1 MWDLGGQT
9 SIRPYWRCYYADTK
23 AVVYVVDSSDR
34 ERLGVNKAELL
45 AMLSEDELADA
56 RLLVFANK
64 QVRPWRDQSHGAGAA
79 GGAARREWKLTHPLP
94 ARTNRMR

>member
-34 ERLGVNKAELL
+34 ERLSINKAELL
-45 AMLSEDELADA
+45 AMLSEEELADA
-56 RLLVFANK
+56 KLLVFANK
-64 QVRPWRDQSHGAGAA
+64 QVCFPSLWLGL
-79 GGAARREWKLTHPLP
+79 GGQEEEGPQLMRAC
-94 ARTNRMR
+94 RTNLTR